1 MYIHKVTIK
10 TPTHCVFITVKED
23 GKIHLFKYNER
34 TCDFDVFD
42 NQHEASEWILNALP
56 THYYRVTFPG
66 EPD

>member
-1 MYIHKVTIK
+1 
-10 TPTHCVFITVKED
+10 VFITVKED